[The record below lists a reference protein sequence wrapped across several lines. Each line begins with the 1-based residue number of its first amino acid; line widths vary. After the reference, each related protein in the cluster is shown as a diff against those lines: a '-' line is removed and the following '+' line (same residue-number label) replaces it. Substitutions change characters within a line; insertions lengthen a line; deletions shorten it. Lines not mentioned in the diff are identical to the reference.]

1 MNLCQRCRA
10 READRFVI
18 VSKHSNYYWCETC
31 AETGAIMIAC
41 DTVDCSS
48 FLRIADTPENRVI
61 MKFLITDAGWLVG
74 RFMICLECCT

>member
-1 MNLCQRCRA
+1 
-10 READRFVI
+10 
-18 VSKHSNYYWCETC
+18 
-31 AETGAIMIAC
+31 MIAC